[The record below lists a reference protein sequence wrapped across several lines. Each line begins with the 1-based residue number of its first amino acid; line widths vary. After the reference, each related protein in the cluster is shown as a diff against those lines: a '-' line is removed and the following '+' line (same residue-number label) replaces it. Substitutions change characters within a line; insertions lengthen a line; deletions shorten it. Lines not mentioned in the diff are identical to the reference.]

1 MPVIDRLFSVG
12 LIRKAIWRLWYPFLT
27 RRLRGQEVLFLNY
40 AYEEDPPMDIPFQV
54 DDEPNRA
61 CIQLYHHVATQVSL
75 RGKKVLEVSCGHGGG
90 AAYLARTLQP
100 QSYTALDLNPSG
112 IRFCRQR
119 HRVDRLDFMQGD
131 AGNLPYETNTF
142 DAVINI
148 EASHC
153 YPAFPRF
160 LTEVAR
166 VLKPGGHLLYAD
178 FRFSDRLAEWEQA
191 LALAPLQI
199 LRTRNINAEVLRGMD
214 RNSPR
219 SLDLISRHLPKF
231 LHALG
236 RDFAGVR
243 GSRIYNALSSGELSY
258 RSYCLEKP

>member
-1 MPVIDRLFSVG
+1 M
-12 LIRKAIWRLWYPFLT
+12 
-27 RRLRGQEVLFLNY
+27 
-40 AYEEDPPMDIPFQV
+40 
-54 DDEPNRA
+54 
-61 CIQLYHHVATQVSL
+61 
-75 RGKKVLEVSCGHGGG
+75 
-90 AAYLARTLQP
+90 
-100 QSYTALDLNPSG
+100 
-112 IRFCRQR
+112 
-119 HRVDRLDFMQGD
+119 
-131 AGNLPYETNTF
+131 
-142 DAVINI
+142 
-148 EASHC
+148 
-153 YPAFPRF
+153 
-160 LTEVAR
+160 AR

-178 FRFSDRLAEWEQA
+178 FRFSDALAEWEQA
-191 LALAPLQI
+191 LASAPLQI